1 MVRWPIKVWL
11 SVGAVLVAA
20 AAAAVAGGALGL
32 RAHTASPALAQS
44 AGQAAVP
51 ATAGVQAT
59 AAPSLAS
66 AQAAA
71 RAKVALEFTPG
82 DIVHPSAHMLAAQIA
97 LPATIQAMAQATVR
111 SKLSA
116 EVRAVRVREGDRV
129 AAGQVLAELDTSALR
144 QQYAERLAQLESARA
159 QLEQG
164 LRTRQAN
171 AELVQGHFIS
181 QSAYDGAEATVKAQ
195 QATVHAA
202 EAQLAQIRIQLD
214 DAQVRAPLGGLVARR
229 TVQPGEKVGF
239 DAALLT
245 IVDLSQ
251 LEVQAQAP
259 VSDVAQLAIGTQA
272 EIEVEG
278 FPGRTFSGRVD
289 RINPSADPG
298 TRTIGVYILLPN
310 PRQEL
315 RTGMF
320 ARVRLQVDARQ
331 AVDCL
336 PLSAVQIDAG
346 QAAVWLIV
354 DGHLRRRPVTLGRRD
369 ERAQWVE
376 VTGGVGPDDA
386 VLATRFDNLED
397 GLAVRM
403 ISGAAPTAAAA
414 G

>member
-1 MVRWPIKVWL
+1 LR
-11 SVGAVLVAA
+11 GRAVPAPAAVAA
-20 AAAAVAGGALGL
+20 APAASAAG
-32 RAHTASPALAQS
+32 AHTA
-44 AGQAAVP
+44 
-51 ATAGVQAT
+51 
-59 AAPSLAS
+59 AS
-66 AQAAA
+66 
-71 RAKVALEFTPG
+71 AKVALEFTPD
-82 DIVHPSAHMLAAQIA
+82 DIVHPSARVLGVQIA
-97 LPATIQAMAQATVR
+97 LPATIQAVAQATVR

-129 AAGQVLAELDTSALR
+129 TAGQVVAELDSSALR

-171 AELVQGHFIS
+171 AELLQGHFIS
-181 QSAYDGAEATVKAQ
+181 QSAFDAAEATVKAQ

-202 EAQLAQIRIQLD
+202 EAQLAQIHIQLD
-214 DAQVRAPLGGLVARR
+214 DAVVRAPLGGLVARR
-229 TVQPGEKVGF
+229 SVQPGEKVGF
-239 DAALLT
+239 DAALLS

-259 VSDVAQLAIGTQA
+259 VSDVAQLMLGTPA

-298 TRTIGVYILLPN
+298 TRTIGVYILLAN
-310 PRQEL
+310 PRLEL

-320 ARVRLQVDARQ
+320 ARVRLQVDARA
-331 AVDCL
+331 AVACL

-346 QAAVWLIV
+346 HAAVWLIV
-354 DGHLRRRPVTLGRRD
+354 DGRLRRRPVMLGRRD
-369 ERAQWVE
+369 ERVQWVE
-376 VTGGVGPDDA
+376 VTGGVGPADA

-397 GLAVRM
+397 GLAVHM
-403 ISGAAPTAAAA
+403 VSGAPAAAPAA